1 MLIAKQLVR
10 SLFDKCQ
17 DKVQYKTREQ
27 VKRARRGCSNQGV
40 FFFFF
45 FFIHY
50 TRMRPATRVCCAL
63 LGYLCMYYDVTPT
76 SIS

>member
-45 FFIHY
+45 CLFIILVCDQQPGCAV
-50 TRMRPATRVCCAL
+50 RCLATYVCT
-63 LGYLCMYYDVTPT
+63 MM
-76 SIS
+76 

>member
-45 FFIHY
+45 LFIHY
-50 TRMRPATRVCCAL
+50 SYATSNQGVLCAAWL
-63 LGYLCMYYDVTPT
+63 PMYVL
-76 SIS
+76 